1 MLTNSFV
8 VALTSAVA
16 VLACTPVAQAQA
28 QTVPAQSVAQ
38 FYKGKTIN
46 IIVGSDVGGGYDLTA
61 RTIARHLARHIPGQ
75 PTIVV
80 QNRPGA
86 GSVIATNYVYEIA
99 PKDGTVV
106 GAVQRPIPFQ
116 ILFGDTGV
124 HFDVRKMQWIGTP
137 TKELGVVVAWHTS
150 PHKTIE
156 DVFKTEMI
164 VGGTGPQT
172 DPELFPRAMNSIL
185 GTKFKVVGGYKGQ
198 AQMVLAMQREEIQG
212 SGNWSFSDIEKGHPD
227 WLADKKVRLLLQLGL
242 AKSTDPMLHGVPLV
256 FDVARNAEQ
265 RSIFQ
270 VLMGMKEMGR
280 PYFLAPGVPKDR
292 ADAIRAAFMQTMK
305 DPEFLAEAAKT
316 LGQIDPLSGPEMQ
329 KIITDVYALPADVIA
344 KAREAVKAPG
354 A

>member
-1 MLTNSFV
+1 MIKS
-8 VALTSAVA
+8 ALVGALMCSA
-16 VLACTPVAQAQA
+16 LACAQIANA
-28 QTVPAQSVAQ
+28 QTASTQSVAQ

-61 RTIARHLARHIPGQ
+61 RTVARHLARHIPGE
-75 PTIVV
+75 PAIVV

-86 GSVIATNYVYEIA
+86 GSIIASNYVYEIG
-99 PKDGTVV
+99 PRDGTVI

-124 HFDVRKMQWIGTP
+124 RFDVRQMQWIGSP
-137 TKELGVVVAWHTS
+137 TKELGVVVTWHTS
-150 PHKTIE
+150 PHNSFA

-164 VGGTGPQT
+164 VGGTGPTT

-198 AQMVLAMQREEIQG
+198 AQMVLAMQREEIHG

-227 WLADKKVRLLLQLGL
+227 WLTEKKVRLLLQLGL
-242 AKSTDPMLHGVPLV
+242 AKSPNPVLRDVPLIL
-256 FDVARNAEQ
+256 DVAHNAEQ

-270 VLMGMKEMGR
+270 VLMGMKTMGR
-280 PYFLAPGVPKDR
+280 PFFIAPGVPKDR
-292 ADAIRAAFMQTMK
+292 ADAIRTAFMKTMN
-305 DPEFLAEAAKT
+305 DPAFLAEAEKT

-329 KIITDVYALPADVIA
+329 KIITDVHALPADVIA
-344 KAREAVKAPG
+344 KSREAVKAPG

>member
-1 MLTNSFV
+1 MIKS
-8 VALTSAVA
+8 ALAGALMCAVA
-16 VLACTPVAQAQA
+16 ALACTQVARA
-28 QTVPAQSVAQ
+28 QTAPTQSVAQ

-61 RTIARHLARHIPGQ
+61 RTVARHLARHIPGE
-75 PTIVV
+75 PNIIV

-86 GSVIATNYVYEIA
+86 GSIVASNYVYEIA
-99 PKDGTVV
+99 PKDGTVI

-124 HFDVRKMQWIGTP
+124 RFDVRKMQWIGSP

-150 PHKTIE
+150 PHKTFE

-164 VGGTGPQT
+164 VGGTGPTT

-198 AQMVLAMQREEIQG
+198 AQMVLAMQREEIHG
-212 SGNWSFSDIEKGHPD
+212 SGNWSFSDVEKGHPD
-227 WLADKKVRLLLQLGL
+227 WLAEKKVRLLLQLGL
-242 AKSTDPMLHGVPLV
+242 AKSPDPLLRDVPLV
-256 FDVARNAEQ
+256 LDVARNAEQ
-265 RSIFQ
+265 RSVFQ
-270 VLMGMKEMGR
+270 VLMGMKAMGR
-280 PYFLAPGVPKDR
+280 PFFIAPGVPKDR
-292 ADAIRAAFMQTMK
+292 ADAIRTAFMKTMK
-305 DPEFLAEAAKT
+305 DPAFLAEAEKT
-316 LGQIDPLSGPEMQ
+316 LNQIDPLSGPEMQ
-329 KIITDVYALPADVIA
+329 KIITDVYALPPDVIA

>member
-1 MLTNSFV
+1 MIKS
-8 VALTSAVA
+8 ALVGALMCSA
-16 VLACTPVAQAQA
+16 LACAQIANA
-28 QTVPAQSVAQ
+28 QTASTQSVSQ

-61 RTIARHLARHIPGQ
+61 RTVARHLARHIPGE
-75 PTIVV
+75 PAIVV

-86 GSVIATNYVYEIA
+86 GSIIASNYVYEIG
-99 PKDGTVV
+99 PRDGTVI

-124 HFDVRKMQWIGTP
+124 RFDVRQMQWIGSP
-137 TKELGVVVAWHTS
+137 TKELGVVVTWHTS
-150 PHKTIE
+150 PHNSFA

-164 VGGTGPQT
+164 VGGTGPTT

-198 AQMVLAMQREEIQG
+198 AQMVLAMQREEIHG

-227 WLADKKVRLLLQLGL
+227 WLTEKKVRLLLQLGL
-242 AKSTDPMLHGVPLV
+242 AKSPNPVLRDVPLIL
-256 FDVARNAEQ
+256 DVAHNPEQ

-270 VLMGMKEMGR
+270 VLMGMKTMGR
-280 PYFLAPGVPKDR
+280 PFFIAPSVPKDR
-292 ADAIRAAFMQTMK
+292 ADAIRTAFMKTMN
-305 DPEFLAEAAKT
+305 DPAFLAEAEKT

-329 KIITDVYALPADVIA
+329 KIITDVHALPADVIS